1 MRGRNGGNA
10 RGWSPCSGFTL
21 KGLAVK
27 YVTVMCAL
35 LALTAALAPAAK
47 ADPAV
52 GIWQTQPDRKN
63 LTSQIDVKPCGA
75 ALCGT
80 VLRAFDAEGREVRT
94 PNVGKRLFWDMTPQG
109 NGTYDGGTVEV
120 ASMNLRA
127 RATMQLQGNQLRV
140 TGCKGPACFGQT
152 WTRLR

>member
-1 MRGRNGGNA
+1 MTHITTSA
-10 RGWSPCSGFTL
+10 IL
-21 KGLAVK
+21 LAAGLA
-27 YVTVMCAL
+27 L
-35 LALTAALAPAAK
+35 LPLSAQ

-52 GIWQTQPDRKN
+52 GVWQTQPDRKD
-63 LTSQIDVKPCGA
+63 LTSHIEVRPCGV

-80 VLRAFDAEGREVRT
+80 VLRAFDKNGREVKT
-94 PNVGKRLFWDMTPQG
+94 PNIGRRLFWDMQPKG
-109 NGTYDGGTVEV
+109 NGAYDGGTVEV

-127 RATMQLQGNQLRV
+127 KARMQLQGNSLRV

>member
-1 MRGRNGGNA
+1 M
-10 RGWSPCSGFTL
+10 
-21 KGLAVK
+21 K
-27 YVTVMCAL
+27 YVIATIGL
-35 LALTAALAPAAK
+35 LAMMPVLVPAAS

-52 GIWQTQPDRKN
+52 GIWQTQPDRKD

-80 VLRAFDAEGREVRT
+80 VLRAFDAKGREVRT
-94 PNVGKRLFWDMTPQG
+94 ANVGKRLFWDMQAQG
-109 NGTYDGGTVEV
+109 NGAYSGGTVEV

-127 RATMQLQGNQLRV
+127 KATMQLQGNSLRV

-152 WTRLR
+152 WTRMR

>member
-1 MRGRNGGNA
+1 M
-10 RGWSPCSGFTL
+10 
-21 KGLAVK
+21 K
-27 YVTVMCAL
+27 YVIATIGL
-35 LALTAALAPAAK
+35 LALMPALAPAAS

-52 GIWQTQPDRKN
+52 GIWQTQPDRKD
-63 LTSQIDVKPCGA
+63 LTSHIDVKPCGA

-80 VLRAFDAEGREVRT
+80 VLRAFGPDGREVRT
-94 PNVGKRLFWDMTPQG
+94 ANIGQPLFWDMQAQG
-109 NGTYDGGTVEV
+109 NGAYDGGTVEV

-127 RATMQLQGNQLRV
+127 RAKMQLQGNQLRV